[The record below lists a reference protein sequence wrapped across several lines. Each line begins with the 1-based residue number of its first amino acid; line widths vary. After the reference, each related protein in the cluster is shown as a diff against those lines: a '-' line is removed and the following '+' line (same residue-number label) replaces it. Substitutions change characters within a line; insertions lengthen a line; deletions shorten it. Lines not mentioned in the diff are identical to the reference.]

1 VGSNPTLSVTGG
13 VNGRIACSPKANSV
27 GSAPEAHQPLA
38 ENPTLSVTGGVNG
51 RIACS
56 PKANSVGSAPEA
68 HQPLAENPTPYT
80 ERNQKKRR

>member
-1 VGSNPTLSVTGG
+1 
-13 VNGRIACSPKANSV
+13 V